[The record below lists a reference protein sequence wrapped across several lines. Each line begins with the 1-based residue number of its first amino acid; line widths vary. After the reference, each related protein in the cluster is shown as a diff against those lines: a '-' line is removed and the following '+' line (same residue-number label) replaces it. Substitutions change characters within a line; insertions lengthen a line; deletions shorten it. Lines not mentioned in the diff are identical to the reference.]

1 MIGEPEHSSASGR
14 ARRSVAARRVL
25 AQVAGAT
32 RDGLDSALGGPART
46 RVIVTLAC
54 VLALNSADTATVGA
68 SAVQLRHALHISNAD
83 IGLLVAVTSIVGAVA
98 SIPFGVLVDRV
109 HRMRI
114 LVVTIVFW
122 GLATLA
128 SASVSSFGEL
138 LLLRLLLGG
147 VTAASGPAVASLIGD
162 YFPSSER
169 GKIYGYVLA
178 GELLGAGVGFV
189 ITGDVAALSWR
200 AAFAILAVA
209 TVPLVW
215 AVAHLPEPA
224 RGGASQLAPGAARF
238 VGRREVATRNRRA
251 DRRGWQPQRGTGPVG
266 AEPIPPYGSTP
277 PYGSPHVAPGGGS
290 AWGGTGGDGSGWDG
304 SGWDGSGWG
313 GSGWDGSGWGGSGW
327 GGQASGYGPQPGD
340 EAEGGRT
347 DAQREAARRGI
358 RPNPALVL
366 HEDAR
371 KMGLGATIRY
381 VLAVRTNVVLV
392 VAGACGYFFLA
403 GVETFGIEFVRGQYG
418 VSQIVANLLML
429 LVGAGAVAG
438 VLVGGRL
445 GDTLVR
451 RHRLNGRIL
460 VAVVAAMATTVLFI
474 PAVLSH
480 SSVTALPYIVIA
492 AFMLTAQ
499 NPPMDAARL
508 DIMPPLL
515 WGRAEGIRSF
525 LRTGAQALAPLVF
538 GGFSDLLGG
547 GQHGLQVT
555 FIVMLAP
562 LAASGFILLGAM
574 RTYPVDVATAAASS
588 RPGTGGAPDPVGGDR
603 AAPPPPPAPAPP
615 PPPAPPGTSMSGES
629 GPPSWPAPGSAGAP

>member
-1 MIGEPEHSSASGR
+1 
-14 ARRSVAARRVL
+14 
-25 AQVAGAT
+25 
-32 RDGLDSALGGPART
+32 
-46 RVIVTLAC
+46 
-54 VLALNSADTATVGA
+54 
-68 SAVQLRHALHISNAD
+68 
-83 IGLLVAVTSIVGAVA
+83 
-98 SIPFGVLVDRV
+98 
-109 HRMRI
+109 
-114 LVVTIVFW
+114 
-122 GLATLA
+122 
-128 SASVSSFGEL
+128 
-138 LLLRLLLGG
+138 
-147 VTAASGPAVASLIGD
+147 
-162 YFPSSER
+162 
-169 GKIYGYVLA
+169 
-178 GELLGAGVGFV
+178 
-189 ITGDVAALSWR
+189 
-200 AAFAILAVA
+200 
-209 TVPLVW
+209 
-215 AVAHLPEPA
+215 
-224 RGGASQLAPGAARF
+224 
-238 VGRREVATRNRRA
+238 
-251 DRRGWQPQRGTGPVG
+251 
-266 AEPIPPYGSTP
+266 
-277 PYGSPHVAPGGGS
+277 
-290 AWGGTGGDGSGWDG
+290 
-304 SGWDGSGWG
+304 
-313 GSGWDGSGWGGSGW
+313 
-327 GGQASGYGPQPGD
+327 
-340 EAEGGRT
+340 
-347 DAQREAARRGI
+347 
-358 RPNPALVL
+358 
-366 HEDAR
+366 
-371 KMGLGATIRY
+371 MGLGATIRY

-460 VAVVAAMATTVLFI
+460 VAVVAAMATAVLFI

-555 FIVMLAP
+555 FIVMLVP
-562 LAASGFILLGAM
+562 LAASGFILLRAL

-603 AAPPPPPAPAPP
+603 AAPPPP
-615 PPPAPPGTSMSGES
+615 APPGTSMSGES
-629 GPPSWPAPGSAGAP
+629 GPPSWPAPGSARAP